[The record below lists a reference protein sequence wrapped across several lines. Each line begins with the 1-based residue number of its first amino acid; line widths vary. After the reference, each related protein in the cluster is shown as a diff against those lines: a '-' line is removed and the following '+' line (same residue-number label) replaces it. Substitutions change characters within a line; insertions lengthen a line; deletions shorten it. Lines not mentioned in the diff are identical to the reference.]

1 MNDLQFFPVRMVYD
15 TEKDKW
21 HKKPAIPK
29 GVDWHEYR
37 ATIEE
42 IEQSK
47 NIGIVIPKGL
57 ICIDVDTQKGVTTDD
72 IEAIL
77 GCELDW
83 DSAEVQRTVSGGMHY
98 FFSVPEDRV
107 FRQGSDLL
115 DLEGFDTRTT
125 GKGWIA
131 SGEGYEDLTLS
142 GLPGAL
148 EIEDFPPLPGEA
160 IRLLD
165 AGYVDDGEIDDL
177 ELMIAQQ
184 PLEDISL
191 DDMKMYLD
199 ALDPRY
205 VDGYDSWFRVGLACY
220 HQTHGGKEGLKLW
233 AEWSKQSKHFN
244 VDELRSKWKSFKNKN
259 VTNPITFSTVI
270 KMAGGKSTLAQK
282 KAESLY
288 DEADNIETR
297 DQYFDYRDKVKG
309 LDNIADDMR
318 GMIAAKLAGKVGKEI
333 GLSKTE
339 IKKAIQPEKK
349 KKRTTESDTPEWC
362 ADWVYIEKTCEFANT
377 ELNYAIKRE
386 AFNAKFDRMNEC
398 LMAEL
403 SAAQMALTNFQI
415 DTVVDSMYWPGA
427 DKIFQYDGMDM
438 LNAYHESGI
447 EVCDEINE
455 DGQSVIDMFLKHIEF
470 TLRDEREQRLLLDW
484 LAYVYQNPGRR
495 INWAMLLQGTQGTG
509 KSYFVKVLQ
518 LLMGDNVRNLDPMAI
533 AGRFTG
539 WAHGATVVAIEEIRI
554 SGTNKYEVLD
564 RMKPFITND
573 TVQIEEKGRD
583 HRTVPN
589 FTNYL
594 MLTNHKDAIPLTS
607 GDRRY
612 CVLFSRIQSEKQLF
626 DHFGGEQIAAAYF
639 SNLFDETKRRA
650 DAIGYYLANHKISE
664 SFNPVGRAPET
675 NARKQMMDIAVSPER
690 LALEDAIHKHSCDV
704 INDAVLDVTWLNNLC
719 EADGDEIP
727 TKRALT
733 AILLEMGYEQV
744 DGRRVKIAKTG
755 SYHYVWV
762 NGIDPDDGKTKVR
775 EFHNNGVPF

>member
-1 MNDLQFFPVRMVYD
+1 MTNLQVFPVRMVYD

-29 GVDWHEYR
+29 GKDWHEYQ
-37 ATIEE
+37 ASETE
-42 IEQSK
+42 IKQTK
-47 NIGIVIPKGL
+47 NVGIVIPRGL
-57 ICIDVDTQKGVTTDD
+57 ICIDVDTQKGVSVDE
-72 IEAIL
+72 IEVAL
-77 GCELDW
+77 GCSLDW

-98 FFSVPEDRV
+98 FFKVPEDRV
-107 FRQGSDLL
+107 FKQGSDLL
-115 DLEGFDTRTT
+115 GVNGFDTRTT

-142 GLPGAL
+142 GLPEAL
-148 EIEDFPPLPGEA
+148 EIEEFPALPGEA
-160 IRLLD
+160 VKLLD
-165 AGYVDDGEIDDL
+165 AGFVEEGEADDF
-177 ELMIAQQ
+177 ELMVAQQ
-184 PLEDISL
+184 PLEGISL
-191 DDMKMYLD
+191 DDMWFYLD
-199 ALDPRY
+199 ALEPSH

-220 HQTHGGKEGLKLW
+220 HQTQGSKEGLTLW
-233 AEWSKQSKHFN
+233 ARWSKKSQHFN
-244 VDELRSKWKSFKNKN
+244 VDELRAKWKSFKNKN
-259 VTNPITFSTVI
+259 VSNPITFSTVI
-270 KMAGGKSTLAQK
+270 KMAGGKGALAQK
-282 KAESLY
+282 KAESVY
-288 DEADNIETR
+288 EEAETIKNRDE
-297 DQYFDYRDKVKG
+297 YFDYRDKVKSIEG
-309 LDNIADDMR
+309 IEDDMR
-318 GMIAAKLAGKVGKEI
+318 GMIAAKLASGVGKEI

-339 IKKAIQPEKK
+339 IKKALAPEKK
-349 KKRTTESDTPEWC
+349 KRRTTESDAPEWC

-386 AFNAKFDRMNEC
+386 AFNAKFDRMPEC
-398 LMAEL
+398 LTAEL
-403 SAAQMALTNFQI
+403 SASHMALTHFQI

-427 DKIFQYDGMDM
+427 NQIFTYDGLDM
-438 LNAYHESGI
+438 LNSYHKQGAEL
-447 EVCDEINE
+447 CDELDV
-455 DGQSVIDMFLKHIEF
+455 DGQRVVDMFLKHIEF
-470 TLRDEREQRLLLDW
+470 TLRDEREQRLLLNW

-518 LLMGDNVRNLDPMAI
+518 LLMGENVRNLDPMAI
-533 AGRFTG
+533 AGRFTS
-539 WAHGATVVAIEEIRI
+539 WAHGATVVAVEEIRI

-626 DHFGGEQIAAAYF
+626 DYFGGENKASDYF
-639 SNLFDETKRRA
+639 ANLFDETKRRA
-650 DAIGYYLANHKISE
+650 DAIGYYLANYKIDE
-664 SFNPVGRAPET
+664 SFNPVGRAPDT
-675 NARKQMMDIAVSPER
+675 NARKQMMEIAVSPER
-690 LALEDAIHKHSCDV
+690 LALEDAIHKHGCEA

-719 EADGDEIP
+719 ENEGDEIP

-755 SYHYVWV
+755 KLHYVWF
-762 NGIDPDDGKTKVR
+762 NGIDSDTAKTKVR
-775 EFHNNGVPF
+775 EFHNGGVPF